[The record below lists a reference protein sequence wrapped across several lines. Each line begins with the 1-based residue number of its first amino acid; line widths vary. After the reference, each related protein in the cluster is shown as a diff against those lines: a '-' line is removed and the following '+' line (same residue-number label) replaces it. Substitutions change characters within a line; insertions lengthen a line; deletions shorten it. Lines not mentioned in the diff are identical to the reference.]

1 MPAHVNN
8 NRADQNI
15 AVAQEEI
22 RRAARNR
29 RTAIAA
35 VDREI
40 PRAAPAL
47 DEGDG
52 EPVGVDSDGDVV
64 VSIPPHDDGDDA
76 DDVQMQMQMR
86 PDEVDEM
93 PAADND
99 LHPDTVLDEANNAAQ
114 LAAIDAATNNHL
126 HLENA

>member
-1 MPAHVNN
+1 MAEAREQHLAARQRQDAARALQAAPVVGPTQPVLTASLPAHVNN

-22 RRAARNR
+22 RRAARNH

-52 EPVGVDSDGDVV
+52 EPDGVDSDGDVV
-64 VSIPPHDDGDDA
+64 VPH
-76 DDVQMQMQMR
+76 
-86 PDEVDEM
+86 
-93 PAADND
+93 PAS
-99 LHPDTVLDEANNAAQ
+99 
-114 LAAIDAATNNHL
+114 
-126 HLENA
+126 